1 MMIKHDPRPVQI
13 NRNVDKSCFTFAGRC
28 EQKAI
33 ADGIMTVRLRRAGSK
48 TYLIEYPALKKREG
62 DAVCFKWGEVMY
74 SLPKG
79 RYIGDFFEDGQQV
92 ASKNF
97 ELHAEEW
104 RVEAVNS

>member
-1 MMIKHDPRPVQI
+1 MIKHDPRPIQI
-13 NRNVDKSCFTFAGRC
+13 NRDVSKSCFTFLGLC

-33 ADGIMTVRLRRAGSK
+33 ANGAVVLRLRKAGSK

-74 SLPKG
+74 ALPKG
-79 RYIGDFFEDGQQV
+79 RYIGDFFEDEELV

-97 ELHAEEW
+97 ELHAEKW
-104 RVEAVNS
+104 RVESANH